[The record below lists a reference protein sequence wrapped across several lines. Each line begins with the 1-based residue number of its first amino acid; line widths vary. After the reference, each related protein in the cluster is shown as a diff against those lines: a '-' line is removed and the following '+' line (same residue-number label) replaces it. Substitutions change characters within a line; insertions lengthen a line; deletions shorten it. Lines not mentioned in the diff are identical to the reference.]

1 MSSVFTLPHRLG
13 PHHCGGPGEPVGPQH
28 GEAGAGLRGAGAVLG
43 DALVDGVVVLA
54 DAVDG
59 QRAAGERDT
68 ERSQLQPGLYHTHTR
83 DNRLII
89 IIITGDSIHLGGH
102 THTRDNRLIIIIIT
116 GDSIHL
122 GGQAEACAHLRNNAI
137 IINGDSRRAQVI
149 TV

>member
-1 MSSVFTLPHRLG
+1 M
-13 PHHCGGPGEPVGPQH
+13 QH
-28 GEAGAGLRGAGAVLG
+28 VADDVLCGAGAVLG

-89 IIITGDSIHLGGH
+89 IIITGDSIHLGG
-102 THTRDNRLIIIIIT
+102 
-116 GDSIHL
+116 
-122 GGQAEACAHLRNNAI
+122 QAEACAHLRNNAI

>member
-1 MSSVFTLPHRLG
+1 MGPPWVRNNTLCICAGVSSVFTLPHRLG

-68 ERSQLQPGLYHTHTR
+68 ERSQLKPGLYHSYMCCIFTDTYLEEYGKYLFCPEGTKKMRENKGQGGPGQVPAPGQGKDPLSTR
-83 DNRLII
+83 
-89 IIITGDSIHLGGH
+89 
-102 THTRDNRLIIIIIT
+102 
-116 GDSIHL
+116 
-122 GGQAEACAHLRNNAI
+122 
-137 IINGDSRRAQVI
+137 
-149 TV
+149 